1 MYSMTKAVLVGPVL
15 GELYW
20 ELARFAPYIIG
31 KRKNEYYRDA
41 KFIVLTRPDRVDIY
55 GNYADIAIPL
65 EIEGDN
71 STYMQDCFKL
81 TNFPDS
87 EYNKIVDSFHLSF
100 INKYIIME
108 SIRPNLSGDN
118 FASKK
123 QFINDRNKQ
132 FISYEYSPR
141 VKNKLLLDTVLAGDN
156 RPIIVLAPRYRK
168 NMKRNWN
175 HWEELYDAIS
185 KDHMLKNFKFVICG
199 KHPDYIP
206 DPKGRFLDIN
216 NIVNN
221 ETSHIGLSIELIKRS
236 ILTIG
241 SQSAIPNISLLLKV
255 PVMEW
260 GHQRQIHTVDNN
272 PFNTSIRFIDDME
285 YDKGHMKILYELKD
299 LLERQMI

>member
-1 MYSMTKAVLVGPVL
+1 MDNMPKAVLIGPVL

-20 ELARFAPYIIG
+20 ELGRFAPYIIG
-31 KRKNEYYRDA
+31 KRKNEYYRDV
-41 KFIVLTRPDRVDIY
+41 KFIVITRSDRFDIY
-55 GNYADIAIPL
+55 GNHADILVPL

-71 STYMQDCFKL
+71 STYIQDCFKL

-87 EYNKIVDSFHLSF
+87 EHNKIVFSFHHKF
-100 INKYIIME
+100 MDKYKIIE

-123 QFINDRNKQ
+123 QFINDKNKQ

-141 VKNKLLLDTVLAGDN
+141 TSNKLLLDKVLSGDN

-168 NMKRNWN
+168 HMERNWN
-175 HWEELYDAIS
+175 QWVELYDALS
-185 KDHMLKNFKFVICG
+185 EDRMLKNFKFVICG
-199 KHPDYIP
+199 KDPDYVP
-206 DPKGRFLDIN
+206 DPKRRFLDIN
-216 NIVNN
+216 HIVNN

-241 SQSAIPNISLLLKV
+241 SQSAIPNISLLLKI

-272 PFNTSIRFIDDME
+272 PFNTTIRFIDDIT
-285 YDKGHMKILYELKD
+285 YDKGYAKILYELKTQ
-299 LLERQMI
+299 LERQMI